1 MDIYQIEWKPSALKE
16 LTKIDRHY
24 IPRIIQT
31 VELLSRNPFLSGVRQ
46 LQGVEHTYRVR
57 VGEYRI
63 VYQVTKNKLIITV
76 VRVRHR
82 KEAYR

>member
-1 MDIYQIEWKPSALKE
+1 MDIYRIEWKPSALKE
-16 LTKIDRHY
+16 LSKIARQY
-24 IPRIIQT
+24 IPHIIQT
-31 VELLSRNPFLSGVRQ
+31 VELLAKNPCPSDVRK

-57 VGEYRI
+57 VGEYRV
-63 VYQVTKNKLIITV
+63 VYQVIRNNLIITI